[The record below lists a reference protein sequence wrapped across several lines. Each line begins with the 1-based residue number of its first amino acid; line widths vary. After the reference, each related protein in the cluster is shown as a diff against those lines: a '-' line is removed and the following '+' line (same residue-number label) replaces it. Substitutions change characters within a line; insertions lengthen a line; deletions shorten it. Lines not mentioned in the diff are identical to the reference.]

1 MKPGGWLLAFVAVGA
16 LVRMALLRAPSIWHD
31 ETTTGLMGLAVLRGD
46 FPVYFFGQPF
56 MGALDAYLAAP
67 LYLTFGPS
75 VRTLKVLPLVL
86 VLAWMALTVCLAWQ
100 GFGRRA
106 ATFTAALLALPP
118 DFLLSW
124 SLEARTHYQLSV
136 ALGTLALLLALRV
149 PAGSR
154 RSTLVGFGVLGGVLG
169 LAFWTNFLSLVFF
182 PSVAILLL
190 RRGLPLLIPGL
201 AIAAAGFTLG
211 SLPHWV
217 YGLQHETALPP
228 PGGWIGLAGVLEN
241 LRAAARVSWPIIAGV
256 PEPLRERRAGILL
269 AAALAVLYALVFALA
284 ARAVRR
290 GAPRAR
296 PVGLALGALVVLN
309 VSVAV
314 GTQYGLRLDDLDQ
327 KYLLPAYTALPVL
340 LGGGLAEFPLAAGAT
355 LAGGLLAVQGLGA
368 TLGTLQ
374 ALTPAAVARVEKERQ
389 RQRQAIAL
397 MEKEG
402 PRRLYT
408 NGAGIQILTFLSNG
422 RVVASDHYQ
431 EGYLP
436 YARAVDGAEA
446 VGWWLP
452 GSDPGLGETLTA
464 LGARFEVRRFG
475 DFGDAFVNFAL
486 PPQGLREID
495 PRTLA
500 VTAGLNATEARST
513 VDREAATFWSSGQ
526 AMRGGEWFQ
535 VDLGRVEPVTLIR
548 WLPRVYQEV
557 PAGVMVEASSD
568 AVTWHRLIVLPE
580 YQGPLYW
587 SAGHPVARVRSGRV
601 ELRVPPTPARYLRLT
616 QTGQSAPWYWTVCEL
631 FVYAAEPAAIPTPP
645 VADPAALARAIR
657 AAGVTRLYADHGW
670 ASRIAL
676 AVPELW
682 VPPANLP
689 LDSYG
694 FRGPESELLP
704 EMRWSA
710 GSGAL
715 IEAPDVAGFVRV
727 ARASGLEFRRVDL
740 GGLTLLVYAPP
751 RVPGSPIPASALRVS
766 VSRDRRRAG
775 LAVDG
780 DPRSRWT
787 TGRPQTPGDWLRVD
801 LAGARVVQA
810 VRLRSVRRT
819 DWPRGVRLEGSADG
833 EMWRPLAAEVR
844 SESAVRWG
852 GIALLRGDLRTLGLE
867 FAPTTLTALRMILTE
882 GHPRYAWSVN
892 ELTVYA
898 AD

>member
-16 LVRMALLRAPSIWHD
+16 LVRMALLRAPSIWFD
-31 ETTTGLMGLAVLRGD
+31 EANTGLMGLAVLRGD

-67 LYLTFGPS
+67 LYLTFGAS
-75 VRTLKVLPLVL
+75 VRMLKTLPLVL
-86 VLAWMALTVCLAWQ
+86 VLAWMVLTVCLAWQ

-124 SLEARTHYQLSV
+124 SVEARTHYQLSV

-154 RSTLVGFGVLGGVLG
+154 RSALVGFGILGVVLG

-182 PSVAILLL
+182 PSVAILLV
-190 RRGLPLLIPGL
+190 RRGVRPVIPGL

-211 SLPHWV
+211 SLPHWI
-217 YGLQHETALPP
+217 YGLQHGTALPP

-241 LRAAARVSWPIIAGV
+241 LRAAARMAWPIIAGV
-256 PEPLRERRAGILL
+256 PELLRERTAGILL

-296 PVGLALGALVVLN
+296 PVGLALGALVVVN

-327 KYLLPAYTALPVL
+327 KYLLPVYTALPVL
-340 LGGGLAEFPLAAGAT
+340 LGGGLAELPRGMGAA
-355 LAGGLLAVQGLGA
+355 LAGGLLVVQGLGA
-368 TLGTLQ
+368 MTGTLQ
-374 ALTPAAVARVEKERQ
+374 SLAPAAIARVEAERQ
-389 RQRQAIAL
+389 AQLEAIAL
-397 MEKEG
+397 MEKNGLRRMYAG
-402 PRRLYT
+402 P
-408 NGAGIQILTFLSNG
+408 GVLTFLSNG
-422 RVVASDHYQ
+422 RVVVSDQYQ

-436 YARAVDGAEA
+436 HARAVDGAEA

-452 GSDPGLGETLTA
+452 GSGPGLGETLTA

-486 PPQGLREID
+486 PPQGLRELD
-495 PRTLA
+495 PGTLA
-500 VTAGLNATEARST
+500 VTAGLNATEARSM

-557 PAGVMVEASSD
+557 PAGIMVEASPDS
-568 AVTWHRLIVLPE
+568 VTWQRLIVLPE
-580 YQGPLYW
+580 YRGPLYW

-616 QTGQSAPWYWTVCEL
+616 QTGQSAPWYWTVREL
-631 FVYAAEPAAIPTPP
+631 FVYAAEPAAVPTPP

-657 AAGVTRLYADHGW
+657 AAGVSHLYADHGW

-676 AVPELW
+676 ADPELR
-682 VPPANLP
+682 VPPANLAI
-689 LDSYG
+689 DSYN

-704 EMRWSA
+704 EMRWGP

-715 IEAPDVAGFVRV
+715 VEAPDVAGFVRV
-727 ARASGLEFRRVDL
+727 AHASGLEFRRVDL

-801 LAGARVVQA
+801 LAGSRMVQA
-810 VRLRSVRRT
+810 VRLRSTRRT

-833 EMWRPLAAEVR
+833 ETWRPLTAEVR

-852 GIALLRGDLRTLGLE
+852 GITLLREELRTVGLE
-867 FAPTTLTALRMILTE
+867 FAPAMLKALRMTLTE